1 MNTATTLPPASSS
14 PSTFS
19 AAPAPAARGDD
30 ATAAALVST
39 VADEIRFLR
48 PTGLRPTAW
57 WTEYFG
63 NNQRREWGIP
73 WRDNP
78 VIAAGAWRRIARS
91 IAEFQRGES
100 SEARDYM
107 EKSRRFAERA
117 GDADFHEASV
127 LFVRE
132 ENEHAALLLRF
143 MRLAAMEP
151 KRAVWSDGVFRRLRA
166 RADLGWKCRTL
177 IVAEFVAQ
185 EYYPRLRE
193 IGDHPVLRRV
203 CDKLIADEVA
213 HIRFQVER
221 IAAVEADLPEWRRR
235 LRDATQGAVLLGATL
250 VVYAG
255 HRGVLGG
262 MGLAR
267 FWRGMRRRHR
277 RALATLRHL
286 RAGRTA

>member
-1 MNTATTLPPASSS
+1 MNTTIPA
-14 PSTFS
+14 PSS
-19 AAPAPAARGDD
+19 AAAPSPVHAPPPVSSAVAGARPS
-30 ATAAALVST
+30 ASP
-39 VADEIRFLR
+39 VADAIRFLR

-57 WTEYFG
+57 WAAYFQA
-63 NNQRREWGIP
+63 NREREWDIP

-78 VIAAGAWRRIARS
+78 VIAPDAWRRIARS
-91 IAEFQRGES
+91 IVEFQRGES

-107 EKSRRFAERA
+107 EKSRRFAERS
-117 GDADFHEASV
+117 GDAAFHEASV

-166 RADLGWKCRTL
+166 CADLGWKCRTL

-221 IAAVEADLPEWRRR
+221 IATVEAGLPEWRRR
-235 LRDATQGAVLLGATL
+235 LRDAAQGAVLLGATL

-262 MGLAR
+262 AGPAG

-277 RALATLRHL
+277 RALVTLRHL
-286 RAGRTA
+286 RAGRAA